1 MLDLWA
7 SWCGSCRNF
16 SLGLIPLYEKY
27 RDRGLVIV
35 GVAREF
41 KDTKDWHL
49 ALERDAYP
57 WLNLLEMDDATQLW
71 EQYGAGNAGGK
82 VLLIDRN
89 GKILAVNPT
98 HAELEAC
105 LEELL

>member
-1 MLDLWA
+1 M
-7 SWCGSCRNF
+7 
-16 SLGLIPLYEKY
+16 
-27 RDRGLVIV
+27 
-35 GVAREF
+35 AREF